1 MPHFSLPRRSVSP
14 STSPSRPGRSASLR
28 SAAAGLALGAA
39 VIAAPS
45 AQAHDSLVGSNPA
58 ADSVIQAAPA
68 QLVLS
73 FSGSVLPEGSRVA
86 VQNPAGGSTA
96 ATPKVSGAL
105 VTVPFRA
112 SGPGVYAVTWRV
124 TSADGHPVSGSYRF
138 TLAGSTSAATTP
150 AATLAPAAP
159 SLGGASSQS
168 TVKGPTTPTTNEPG
182 DNQPVL
188 IIVGSLVALAA
199 IAGGYV
205 IARRRMTSGRS

>member
-1 MPHFSLPRRSVSP
+1 MP
-14 STSPSRPGRSASLR
+14 LR

-39 VIAAPS
+39 VVAAPS

-58 ADSVIQAAPA
+58 ADSVVQTAPE

-73 FSGSVLPEGSRVA
+73 FSGPVLPDGSRVA
-86 VQNPAGGSTA
+86 VKNPAGGSNA
-96 ATPKVSGAL
+96 ATPKVSGAI

-138 TLAGSTSAATTP
+138 TLAGTTSAAATTSAP
-150 AATLAPAAP
+150 SLAPATP

-168 TVKGPTTPTTNEPG
+168 TVKGPTTPTTSEPG

-188 IIVGSLVALAA
+188 IIAGSLVALAA

-205 IARRRMTSGRS
+205 VARRRMTGDHS